1 MRPDQ
6 LLASFAAAFSQDQ
19 RLISLQIG
27 DGAAWGNQ
35 LLPQQVTG
43 TEGLNQS
50 FIYRIDCLSPDGRL
64 ELKSLLGL
72 PIVLSVADA
81 NGSEIERCGVISQAQ
96 LLGSDGGFA
105 KYALTVEPPFA
116 LLRYRRTSRVFQD
129 LSVPDIV
136 KQVLAEH
143 QAKNPVFASVQ
154 TLDFKLSGTHG
165 PRSYCLQYR
174 ESDYDFL
181 VRLMQEEGLAWRFAH
196 LPGDNPQVQLVVF
209 DDAFAVPEAQDSQV
223 RFHRA
228 DATEESD
235 ALTEWNS
242 LRQVGSSS
250 VSLASFNYKAANT
263 SHTADQSA
271 VDQGDGGQQIQSSF
285 EDYDAQT
292 HYYASDAEGLS
303 HYANLRQQALDGQ
316 KKSFTGSGTLRS
328 LQAGQWFRLEDHPAH
343 EWDAAEQREFAITE
357 LKFTAQNN
365 LPVDLTQQLLQVS
378 PGLLA
383 AGAADAKPYQADFT
397 AQRRGQPIT
406 PAFAHEPL
414 SKPKSFGV
422 QTATVVGPA
431 GSEVHTD
438 EQGRIKVQFHW
449 QRAAEHPEFGAN
461 LDDKSSCWI
470 RVSMPSAGAGFGH
483 QFIPRI
489 GQEVLVDF
497 IEGDIDR
504 PIVTA
509 VVYNGSH
516 PVPTFSGAGALP
528 ANKTLSGIKTK
539 EHEGGQYGELLFD
552 DTKGEVRTK
561 LSSEH
566 GKTQLNLGYLIHPR
580 TDGKGEPRGEGF
592 ELRTDKQGAIRASGL
607 LISTEAKGGASGK
620 QLDRSPAQS
629 QLESALETAKN
640 LGEYA
645 TKQLADSIE
654 TGDDEQTIKPDNSPG
669 DKASHG
675 HLYHHVHASK
685 SFEAGSNTDKDGKT
699 KSKEQ
704 AGQQKIILLHG
715 EDGVAITTP
724 QSQTLSAGS
733 NLDQIAQRDTNQ
745 STGRR
750 WIHNVGQ
757 HISLFTG
764 GIKDKITMKLIAAKG
779 QLQMQ
784 AQSDDIEITAD
795 KNARFTA
802 IKGKGLFNAKQEI
815 LLTAG
820 GAYIRIKGG
829 KIELHAPG
837 KVSIKGGSHDWS
849 GPASLNP
856 PLPAFAGKA
865 PAVGDIQ
872 LHHFYENMEGI
883 KSGKYTLLDL
893 NGNKHEGA
901 LDAEGKALVSGLPM
915 GAISVAFQADPRA
928 PKNQERKFDIPK
940 WPQAPLAANK
950 IVEETQALSQLEGLI
965 PAAGAKA
972 TQLATQSAA
981 PLIAEQLA
989 PAKALLG
996 QAEQGLA
1003 QVQQV
1008 QAQAQQGLDQLKQVQ
1023 AKAEQAQALLDQARK
1038 KIL

>member
-1 MRPDQ
+1 MTVD
-6 LLASFAAAFSQDQ
+6 LLASFAAAFNQDQ
-19 RLISLQIG
+19 RLISLQLG
-27 DGAAWGNQ
+27 DGAAWVEQ
-35 LLPQQVTG
+35 LLPQQVSG
-43 TEGLNQS
+43 SEGMNQA
-50 FIYRIDCLSPDGRL
+50 YRYQIDCLSPDGSL

-196 LPGDNPQVQLVVF
+196 QPGDNPQVQLVVF

-242 LRQVGSSS
+242 QRQVGSSS

-365 LPVDLTQQLLQVS
+365 LPADLTQQLLQVS
-378 PGLLA
+378 PSLLA

-645 TKQLADSIE
+645 TKQLADTIE

-724 QSQTLSAGS
+724 QSQTISAGS
-733 NLDQIAQRDTNQ
+733 NLDQVAQRDTNQ

-820 GAYIRIKGG
+820 GAYIRIKDG

-849 GPASLNP
+849 GPAKLSVE
-856 PLPAFAGKA
+856 LPDLPKNGKFQEFFILKNA
-865 PAVGDIQ
+865 KGKVLPNHPYQMALPDGGV
-872 LHHFYENMEGI
+872 I
-883 KSGKYTLLDL
+883 KSKTDDKG
-893 NGNKHEGA
+893 
-901 LDAEGKALVSGLPM
+901 
-915 GAISVAFQADPRA
+915 
-928 PKNQERKFDIPK
+928 
-940 WPQAPLAANK
+940 
-950 IVEETQALSQLEGLI
+950 ETQVAHS
-965 PAAGAKA
+965 
-972 TQLATQSAA
+972 
-981 PLIAEQLA
+981 EQTD
-989 PAKALLG
+989 P
-996 QAEQGLA
+996 
-1003 QVQQV
+1003 
-1008 QAQAQQGLDQLKQVQ
+1008 VQ
-1023 AKAEQAQALLDQARK
+1023 AKALPKKDELDLLQARYWDGTTAHQLDFIDLTK
-1038 KIL
+1038 AEDSADNQEEI

>member
-6 LLASFAAAFSQDQ
+6 LLASFAAAFNQDQ
-19 RLISLQIG
+19 RLISLQLG
-27 DGAAWGNQ
+27 DGAAWGEQ
-35 LLPQQVTG
+35 LLPQHVTG
-43 TEGLNQS
+43 SEGINQA
-50 FIYRIDCLSPDGRL
+50 YRYQIDCLSPDGAL

-72 PIVLSVADA
+72 PVVLSIENADGEA
-81 NGSEIERCGVISQAQ
+81 IERCGVISQAQ

-143 QAKNPVFASVQ
+143 QEKNPVFASVQ
-154 TLDFKLSGTHG
+154 TLDFKLSGTHS

-174 ESDYDFL
+174 ESDFDFL
-181 VRLMQEEGLAWRFAH
+181 TRLLAEEGLAWLFNH
-196 LPGDNPQVQLVVF
+196 FPGDSPQVQLLVF
-209 DDAFAVPEAQDSQV
+209 DDAFAIAEATDPFV

-235 ALTEWNS
+235 TLTEWQS
-242 LRQVGSSS
+242 QRQIGSSS
-250 VSLASFNYKAANT
+250 ISLASFDYKAT
-263 SHTADQSA
+263 STNESFDESSI
-271 VDQGDGGQQIQSSF
+271 DQGDGGQQLQVSF
-285 EDYDAQT
+285 EDYDPQSL
-292 HYYASDAEGLS
+292 YYASDAEGLS
-303 HYANLRQQALDGQ
+303 HYASLRQQAMDAK
-316 KKSFTGSGTLRS
+316 KKSFSGSGTLRS

-343 EWDAAEQREFAITE
+343 EWDSAEQREFAVTE
-357 LKFTAQNN
+357 LKFTANNN
-365 LPVDLTQQLLQVS
+365 LPADLTQQLSLVA

-383 AGAADAKPYQADFT
+383 GAALAKNTLPYRADFT
-397 AQRRGQPIT
+397 AQRRGQPIV
-406 PAFAHEPL
+406 PAFAHIEH

-438 EQGRIKVQFHW
+438 EQGRIKIEFHW

-461 LDDKSSCWI
+461 LDDKSSCWV

-504 PIVTA
+504 PIVTG
-509 VVYNGSH
+509 VVHNGSH

-592 ELRTDKQGAIRASGL
+592 ELRSDKQGAIRANGL
-607 LISTEAKGGASGK
+607 LISTEAKSGASGK

-629 QLESALETAKN
+629 QLESALALAQSLGETATN
-640 LGEYA
+640 
-645 TKQLADSIE
+645 QLADTIE
-654 TGDDEQTIKPDNSPG
+654 TGDGDQTVKPDNSAG
-669 DKASHG
+669 SKATTG
-675 HLYHHVHASK
+675 HLHHHVHASK
-685 SFEAGSNTDKDGKT
+685 SFEAGSNTDKDGKSQ
-699 KSKEQ
+699 SKDQ
-704 AGQQKIILLHG
+704 AGGQNIILLHG
-715 EDGVAITTP
+715 EDGVAITSP
-724 QSQTLSAGS
+724 QSQTIAAGT
-733 NLDQIAQRDTNQ
+733 NLDLVAQRDSNQ
-745 STGRR
+745 TSGRR

-757 HISLFTG
+757 HISLFVAG
-764 GIKDKITMKLIAAKG
+764 VKDKVALKLIAAKG

-795 KNARFTA
+795 KNTKFTA

-837 KVSIKGGSHDWS
+837 KVSIKGGSHDWG
-849 GPASLNP
+849 GPANLDMAPPYLPKAEDKKNWLELNYRYKNMQP
-856 PLPAFAGKA
+856 VVGAPYTVLFADGTQKQGTLDDKGHAKLEGIPTEGVQEIIYGWDSRDAEPWVKA
-865 PAVGDIQ
+865 PANPIFGQKPSSNEEAALLLEQYLEAETEYLEDNYFPDEIEAM
-872 LHHFYENMEGI
+872 LSEKYGAEPLYEQH
-883 KSGKYTLLDL
+883 YDDYLLDGEQQPRVDYSKEHPKDPPV
-893 NGNKHEGA
+893 N
-901 LDAEGKALVSGLPM
+901 SGEKP
-915 GAISVAFQADPRA
+915 
-928 PKNQERKFDIPK
+928 
-940 WPQAPLAANK
+940 
-950 IVEETQALSQLEGLI
+950 
-965 PAAGAKA
+965 
-972 TQLATQSAA
+972 
-981 PLIAEQLA
+981 
-989 PAKALLG
+989 
-996 QAEQGLA
+996 
-1003 QVQQV
+1003 
-1008 QAQAQQGLDQLKQVQ
+1008 
-1023 AKAEQAQALLDQARK
+1023 
-1038 KIL
+1038 

>member
-1 MRPDQ
+1 MPDLRLTITTDVLAQETYYYFYIDGYVYRTVYPDGKEEWAFRDEAKNLTKHIHPDGTAESFIYDDKDNLIEHIRPDQ
-6 LLASFAAAFSQDQ
+6 TRVLMAYDDKDQ
-19 RLISLQIG
+19 LIHIT
-27 DGAAWGNQ
+27 D
-35 LLPQQVTG
+35 PTG
-43 TEGLNQS
+43 HEW
-50 FIYRIDCLSPDGRL
+50 
-64 ELKSLLGL
+64 
-72 PIVLSVADA
+72 
-81 NGSEIERCGVISQAQ
+81 
-96 LLGSDGGFA
+96 
-105 KYALTVEPPFA
+105 
-116 LLRYRRTSRVFQD
+116 LR
-129 LSVPDIV
+129 
-136 KQVLAEH
+136 E
-143 QAKNPVFASVQ
+143 
-154 TLDFKLSGTHG
+154 
-165 PRSYCLQYR
+165 
-174 ESDYDFL
+174 
-181 VRLMQEEGLAWRFAH
+181 
-196 LPGDNPQVQLVVF
+196 
-209 DDAFAVPEAQDSQV
+209 
-223 RFHRA
+223 
-228 DATEESD
+228 
-235 ALTEWNS
+235 
-242 LRQVGSSS
+242 
-250 VSLASFNYKAANT
+250 
-263 SHTADQSA
+263 
-271 VDQGDGGQQIQSSF
+271 
-285 EDYDAQT
+285 YDAQ
-292 HYYASDAEGLS
+292 G
-303 HYANLRQQALDGQ
+303 NLTKETDPLGHSTQYSYNPQG
-316 KKSFTGSGTLRS
+316 
-328 LQAGQWFRLEDHPAH
+328 
-343 EWDAAEQREFAITE
+343 
-357 LKFTAQNN
+357 
-365 LPVDLTQQLLQVS
+365 LPV
-378 PGLLA
+378 A
-383 AGAADAKPYQADFT
+383 IKDAKIQ
-397 AQRRGQPIT
+397 
-406 PAFAHEPL
+406 L
-414 SKPKSFGV
+414 
-422 QTATVVGPA
+422 
-431 GSEVHTD
+431 
-438 EQGRIKVQFHW
+438 HW
-449 QRAAEHPEFGAN
+449 QRAQEHPEFGAN
-461 LDDKSSCWI
+461 LDDKSSCWV

-489 GQEVLVDF
+489 GEEVLVDF

-509 VVYNGSH
+509 VVHNGSH
-516 PVPTFSGAGALP
+516 PPSTFSGAGSLP
-528 ANKTLSGIKTK
+528 ANKTLSGIKSK
-539 EHEGGQYGELLFD
+539 EFEGGQYGELLFD
-552 DTKGEVRTK
+552 DSKGEVRTK

-592 ELRTDKQGAIRASGL
+592 ELRSDKQGAIRASGL

-654 TGDDEQTIKPDNSPG
+654 TGDDGQTIKPDNSAG
-669 DKASHG
+669 DKATTG
-675 HLYHHVHASK
+675 HLHHHVHASK

-704 AGQQKIILLHG
+704 AGQRPEGSPLGGQKIILLHG
-715 EDGVAITTP
+715 EDGVAITSP
-724 QSQTLSAGS
+724 QSQTLSAGT
-733 NLDQIAQRDTNQ
+733 NLDLVAQRDTNQ

-757 HISLFTG
+757 HISLFVG
-764 GIKDKITMKLIAAKG
+764 GVKDKITMKLIAAKG

-784 AQSDDIEITAD
+784 AQSDDIEITGD
-795 KNARFTA
+795 KNVKLTA

-820 GAYIRIKGG
+820 GAYIRIKDG

-950 IVEETQALSQLEGLI
+950 IVEEAQALSQLEGLI
-965 PAAGAKA
+965 PAAKAKA
-972 TQLATQSAA
+972 AQLATQSAA

>member
-1 MRPDQ
+1 MNPSD
-6 LLASFAAAFSQDQ
+6 LLASFAAAFNQDQ
-19 RLISLQIG
+19 RLISLQLG
-27 DGAAWGNQ
+27 DGAAWGEQ
-35 LLPQQVTG
+35 LLPQQVSG
-43 TEGLNQS
+43 SEGMNQA
-50 FIYRIDCLSPDGRL
+50 YRYQIDCLSPDGGL

-72 PIVLSVADA
+72 PVVLSVADA

-196 LPGDNPQVQLVVF
+196 QAGDNPQVQLVVF

-235 ALTEWNS
+235 SLTTWNS
-242 LRQVGSSS
+242 QRQVGSSS

-303 HYANLRQQALDGQ
+303 HYANLRQQALDSQ

-378 PGLLA
+378 PSLLA
-383 AGAADAKPYQADFT
+383 TGAADAKPYQADFI

-406 PAFAHEPL
+406 PRFAHEAL

-431 GSEVHTD
+431 GAEVHTD
-438 EQGRIKVQFHW
+438 EQGRIKIQLHW

-461 LDDKSSCWI
+461 LDDKSSCWV

-509 VVYNGSH
+509 VVHNGSH
-516 PVPTFSGAGALP
+516 PVPSFSGAGALP

-552 DTKGEVRTK
+552 DTTGEVRTK

-607 LISTEAKGGASGK
+607 LISTEAKGGASGT
-620 QLDRSPAQS
+620 QLDRTPAQS

-645 TKQLADSIE
+645 TKQLADTIE
-654 TGDDEQTIKPDNSPG
+654 TGDDDQTVKPDNSAG
-669 DKASHG
+669 DKATHG

-685 SFEAGSNTDKDGKT
+685 SLAAGSNTDKDGKT

-704 AGQQKIILLHG
+704 AGQQKIILLHA

-724 QSQTLSAGS
+724 QSQTISAGT
-733 NLDQIAQRDTNQ
+733 NLDQVAQRDSNQ

-795 KNARFTA
+795 KNAKFTA

-820 GAYIRIKGG
+820 GAYIRIKDG

-837 KVSIKGGSHDWS
+837 KVSIKGGSHDWG
-849 GPASLNP
+849 GPKSLNVTPPFLPKGEWKNALELNYHYDDLEPVKGAPYKLTFSDGTIIEGKLDKQGHAQIKGPP
-856 PLPAFAGKA
+856 PLPYTVEYGEDERPWQA
-865 PAVGDIQ
+865 PPLEKDQ
-872 LHHFYENMEGI
+872 TYKQKQSE
-883 KSGKYTLLDL
+883 
-893 NGNKHEGA
+893 
-901 LDAEGKALVSGLPM
+901 AERILE
-915 GAISVAFQADPRA
+915 
-928 PKNQERKFDIPK
+928 QERL
-940 WPQAPLAANK
+940 QQNK
-950 IVEETQALSQLEGLI
+950 PRLDE
-965 PAAGAKA
+965 
-972 TQLATQSAA
+972 SA
-981 PLIAEQLA
+981 
-989 PAKALLG
+989 
-996 QAEQGLA
+996 
-1003 QVQQV
+1003 
-1008 QAQAQQGLDQLKQVQ
+1008 
-1023 AKAEQAQALLDQARK
+1023 
-1038 KIL
+1038 